1 METLYHQTNSNVKE
15 IEQCFQRLGQIGP
28 QEALEVEN
36 TIQVKIT
43 QANSWVNPL
52 IPPPSQQLLR
62 FHNFH
67 RNCDRLDVL
76 LFKVPPSQRQSSKLR
91 IDQLK
96 YDLRHLHTSLQLAR
110 DRRQRRQQ
118 EQSEREQLLNHRFA
132 ANSTSPSETC
142 LQLDYELQHHTQ
154 MGNAHRG
161 VDDMIASG
169 SGILESLI
177 SQRMTLGGA
186 HKRIQAIGSTLGLS
200 NHTMKLIERRLVED
214 KRIFLGGAVVTL
226 LIIGLI
232 IYYFLVL

>member
-1 METLYHQTNSNVKE
+1 METLYHQTNNTVKE

-28 QEALEVEN
+28 QEALDVEN
-36 TIQVKIT
+36 AIQVKIT
-43 QANSWVNPL
+43 QANS
-52 IPPPSQQLLR
+52 
-62 FHNFH
+62 
-67 RNCDRLDVL
+67 NCDRLDVL

-96 YDLRHLHTSLQLAR
+96 YDLRHLQTSLQHAR
-110 DRRQRRQQ
+110 DRRQRRQ
-118 EQSEREQLLNHRFA
+118 EEINEREQLLNHRFA
-132 ANSTSPSETC
+132 ANSNAPAETC

-214 KRIFLGGAVVTL
+214 RRIFLGGMVVTL

-232 IYYFLVL
+232 IYYFIVL

>member
-1 METLYHQTNSNVKE
+1 MRIPSSVLYMLNSY
-15 IEQCFQRLGQIGP
+15 
-28 QEALEVEN
+28 
-36 TIQVKIT
+36 
-43 QANSWVNPL
+43 S
-52 IPPPSQQLLR
+52 
-62 FHNFH
+62 
-67 RNCDRLDVL
+67 NCDRLDVL

-96 YDLRHLHTSLQLAR
+96 YDLRHLQTSLQHAR
-110 DRRQRRQQ
+110 DRRQRRLQ
-118 EQSEREQLLNHRFA
+118 EISEREQLLNHRFA
-132 ANSTSPSETC
+132 ANSTAPSETC

-177 SQRMTLGGA
+177 SQRMTLSGA

-214 KRIFLGGAVVTL
+214 RRIFLGGMVVTL

-232 IYYFLVL
+232 IYYLVL

>member
-1 METLYHQTNSNVKE
+1 METLYHQTNNTVKE
-15 IEQCFQRLGQIGP
+15 IEQCFQRLGQVAP
-28 QEALEVEN
+28 QEALDVEN

-43 QANSWVNPL
+43 QANS
-52 IPPPSQQLLR
+52 
-62 FHNFH
+62 
-67 RNCDRLDVL
+67 NCDRLDVL

-96 YDLRHLHTSLQLAR
+96 YDLRHLQTSLQHAR

-118 EQSEREQLLNHRFA
+118 EISEREQLLNHRFT
-132 ANSTSPSETC
+132 ANSTAPSETC

-214 KRIFLGGAVVTL
+214 RRIFLGGMVVTM

-232 IYYFLVL
+232 IYFLVL

>member
-1 METLYHQTNSNVKE
+1 MESLYHQTNSTLKE

-28 QEALEVEN
+28 QEALDVEN
-36 TIQVKIT
+36 AIQVKIT
-43 QANSWVNPL
+43 QANS
-52 IPPPSQQLLR
+52 
-62 FHNFH
+62 
-67 RNCDRLDVL
+67 NCDRLDVL

-96 YDLRHLHTSLQLAR
+96 YDLRHLQTSLQHAR

-118 EQSEREQLLNHRFA
+118 EISEREQLLNHRFA
-132 ANSTSPSETC
+132 ANSNAPNETC

-214 KRIFLGGAVVTL
+214 RRIFLGGMVITL
-226 LIIGLI
+226 LIIALI
-232 IYYFLVL
+232 IYYFIVL

>member
-1 METLYHQTNSNVKE
+1 METLYHQTNNTVKE

-28 QEALEVEN
+28 QEALDVEN
-36 TIQVKIT
+36 AIQVKIT
-43 QANSWVNPL
+43 QANS
-52 IPPPSQQLLR
+52 
-62 FHNFH
+62 
-67 RNCDRLDVL
+67 NCDRLDVL

-96 YDLRHLHTSLQLAR
+96 YDLRHLQTSLQHAR

-118 EQSEREQLLNHRFA
+118 EINEREQLLNHRFA
-132 ANSTSPSETC
+132 ANSNAPTETC
-142 LQLDYELQHHTQ
+142 LNLDYELQHHTQ

-214 KRIFLGGAVVTL
+214 RRIFLGGMVVTL

-232 IYYFLVL
+232 IYYFIVL

>member
-1 METLYHQTNSNVKE
+1 MESLYHQTNSVVKE
-15 IEQCFQRLGQIGP
+15 IERDFQRLNQLSA
-28 QEALEVEN
+28 QESLEVEN
-36 TIQVKIT
+36 AIQVKIT
-43 QANSWVNPL
+43 QANS
-52 IPPPSQQLLR
+52 
-62 FHNFH
+62 
-67 RNCDRLDVL
+67 NCDRLDVL

-91 IDQLK
+91 VDQLK
-96 YDLRHLHTSLQLAR
+96 YDLRHLQTSLQTAR
-110 DRRQRRQQ
+110 ERRLRRVQ
-118 EQSEREQLLNHRFA
+118 ELSEREQLLNHRFT
-132 ANSTSPSETC
+132 ANTETC

-154 MGNAHRG
+154 LGSAHRG

-214 KRIFLGGAVVTL
+214 RRIFVGGCLTTL

-232 IYYFLVL
+232 VYFLVL

>member
-1 METLYHQTNSNVKE
+1 METLYHQTNNTVKE
-15 IEQCFQRLGQIGP
+15 IEQCFQRLGQVTP
-28 QEALEVEN
+28 QEALDVEN
-36 TIQVKIT
+36 AIQVKIT
-43 QANSWVNPL
+43 QANS
-52 IPPPSQQLLR
+52 
-62 FHNFH
+62 
-67 RNCDRLDVL
+67 NCDRLDVL

-96 YDLRHLHTSLQLAR
+96 YDLRHLQTSLQHAR
-110 DRRQRRQQ
+110 DRRQRRLQ
-118 EQSEREQLLNHRFA
+118 EISEREQLLNHRFA
-132 ANSTSPSETC
+132 ANSTAPSETC
-142 LQLDYELQHHTQ
+142 LQLDYELQHNTQ

-177 SQRMTLGGA
+177 SQRMTLSGA

-214 KRIFLGGAVVTL
+214 RRIFLGGMVVTL

-232 IYYFLVL
+232 IYYLVL

>member
-1 METLYHQTNSNVKE
+1 METLYHQTNNTVKE
-15 IEQCFQRLGQIGP
+15 IEQCFQRLGQITP
-28 QEALEVEN
+28 QEALDVEN
-36 TIQVKIT
+36 AIQVKIT
-43 QANSWVNPL
+43 QANS
-52 IPPPSQQLLR
+52 
-62 FHNFH
+62 
-67 RNCDRLDVL
+67 NCDRLDVL

-96 YDLRHLHTSLQLAR
+96 YDLRHLQTSLQHAR
-110 DRRQRRQQ
+110 DRRQRRLQ
-118 EQSEREQLLNHRFA
+118 EISEREQLLNHRFA
-132 ANSTSPSETC
+132 ANSTAPSETC

-214 KRIFLGGAVVTL
+214 RRIFLGGMLVTL

-232 IYYFLVL
+232 IYYLVL

>member
-1 METLYHQTNSNVKE
+1 METLYHQTNNTVKE
-15 IEQCFQRLGQIGP
+15 IEQCFQRLGQITP
-28 QEALEVEN
+28 QEALDVEN
-36 TIQVKIT
+36 AIQVKIT
-43 QANSWVNPL
+43 QANS
-52 IPPPSQQLLR
+52 
-62 FHNFH
+62 
-67 RNCDRLDVL
+67 NCDRLDVL

-96 YDLRHLHTSLQLAR
+96 YDLRHLQTSLQHAR
-110 DRRQRRQQ
+110 DRRQRRLQ
-118 EQSEREQLLNHRFA
+118 EISEREQLLNHRFA
-132 ANSTSPSETC
+132 ANSTAPSETC

-177 SQRMTLGGA
+177 SQRMTLSGA

-214 KRIFLGGAVVTL
+214 RRIFLGGMVVTL

-232 IYYFLVL
+232 IYYLVL

>member
-1 METLYHQTNSNVKE
+1 MSL
-15 IEQCFQRLGQIGP
+15 P
-28 QEALEVEN
+28 
-36 TIQVKIT
+36 
-43 QANSWVNPL
+43 PP
-52 IPPPSQQLLR
+52 PPPSSLRQLLR

-132 ANSTSPSETC
+132 ANSTSPAETC

-161 VDDMIASG
+161 VDEMIASG
-169 SGILESLI
+169 SGILESLV

-214 KRIFLGGAVVTL
+214 RRIFVGGALVTL
-226 LIIGLI
+226 FIIGLI
-232 IYYFLVL
+232 IYYLVL

>member
-1 METLYHQTNSNVKE
+1 MESLYHQTNNAVKE
-15 IEQCFQRLGQIGP
+15 IERDFQRLSQLSP
-28 QEALEVEN
+28 QESLDVESG
-36 TIQVKIT
+36 IQVKIT
-43 QANSWVNPL
+43 QANS
-52 IPPPSQQLLR
+52 
-62 FHNFH
+62 
-67 RNCDRLDVL
+67 NCDRLDVL

-91 IDQLK
+91 VDQLK
-96 YDLRHLHTSLQLAR
+96 YDLRHLQNSLQTAR
-110 DRRQRRQQ
+110 ERRQRRAQ
-118 EQSEREQLLNHRFA
+118 ELSEREQLLNHRFT
-132 ANSTSPSETC
+132 ANSSQPDDTC

-154 MGNAHRG
+154 LGNAHRG

-214 KRIFLGGAVVTL
+214 RKIFVGGCIGTL
-226 LIIGLI
+226 LIISLI

>member
-1 METLYHQTNSNVKE
+1 MECLYHQTNNAVKE
-15 IEQCFQRLGQIGP
+15 IERDFQRLSQLSP
-28 QEALEVEN
+28 QESLDVEGG
-36 TIQVKIT
+36 IQVKIT
-43 QANSWVNPL
+43 QANS
-52 IPPPSQQLLR
+52 
-62 FHNFH
+62 
-67 RNCDRLDVL
+67 NCDRLDVL

-91 IDQLK
+91 VDQLK
-96 YDLRHLHTSLQLAR
+96 YDLRHLQNSLQTAR
-110 DRRQRRQQ
+110 ERRQRRAQ
-118 EQSEREQLLNHRFA
+118 ELSEREQLLNHRFT
-132 ANSTSPSETC
+132 ANSSQPDDTC

-154 MGNAHRG
+154 LGNAHRG

-214 KRIFLGGAVVTL
+214 RKIFVGGCIGTL
-226 LIIGLI
+226 LIISLI

>member
-1 METLYHQTNSNVKE
+1 MDTLYHQTNNTVKE

-28 QEALEVEN
+28 QEALDVEN
-36 TIQVKIT
+36 AVQVKIT
-43 QANSWVNPL
+43 QANS
-52 IPPPSQQLLR
+52 
-62 FHNFH
+62 
-67 RNCDRLDVL
+67 NCDRLDVL

-96 YDLRHLHTSLQLAR
+96 YDLRHLQTSLQHAR

-118 EQSEREQLLNHRFA
+118 EINEREQLLNHRFA
-132 ANSTSPSETC
+132 ANSNAPAETC

-169 SGILESLI
+169 SGILESLM

-214 KRIFLGGAVVTL
+214 RRVFLGGMVVTL
-226 LIIGLI
+226 LVIGLI
-232 IYYFLVL
+232 IYYFIVL

>member
-1 METLYHQTNSNVKE
+1 METLYHQTNNTVKE
-15 IEQCFQRLGQIGP
+15 IEQCFQRLGQITP
-28 QEALEVEN
+28 QEALDVEN
-36 TIQVKIT
+36 AIQVKIT
-43 QANSWVNPL
+43 QANSWVTL
-52 IPPPSQQLLR
+52 SCIPNSWLNLLH
-62 FHNFH
+62 FNS
-67 RNCDRLDVL
+67 NCDRLDVL

-96 YDLRHLHTSLQLAR
+96 YDLRHLQTSLQHAR
-110 DRRQRRQQ
+110 DRRQRRLQ
-118 EQSEREQLLNHRFA
+118 EISEREQLLNHRFA
-132 ANSTSPSETC
+132 ANSTAPSETC

-214 KRIFLGGAVVTL
+214 RRIFLGGMLVTL

-232 IYYFLVL
+232 IYYLVL

>member
-1 METLYHQTNSNVKE
+1 METLYHQTNNTVKE
-15 IEQCFQRLGQIGP
+15 IEQCFQRLGQITP
-28 QEALEVEN
+28 QEALDVEN
-36 TIQVKIT
+36 AIQVKIT
-43 QANSWVNPL
+43 QANS
-52 IPPPSQQLLR
+52 
-62 FHNFH
+62 
-67 RNCDRLDVL
+67 NCDRLDVL

-96 YDLRHLHTSLQLAR
+96 YDLRHLQTSLQHAR
-110 DRRQRRQQ
+110 DRRQRRLQ
-118 EQSEREQLLNHRFA
+118 EISEREQLLNHRFA
-132 ANSTSPSETC
+132 ANSTAPSETC

-214 KRIFLGGAVVTL
+214 RRIFLGGMLVTL
-226 LIIGLI
+226 LVIGLI
-232 IYYFLVL
+232 IYYLVL